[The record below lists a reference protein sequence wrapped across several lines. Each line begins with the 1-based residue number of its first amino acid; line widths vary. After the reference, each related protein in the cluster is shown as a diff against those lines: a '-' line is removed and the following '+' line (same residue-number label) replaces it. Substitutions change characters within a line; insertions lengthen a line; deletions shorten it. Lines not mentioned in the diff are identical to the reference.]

1 MEMDIK
7 IKNNIDKRVS
17 QAEKKIIITT
27 INNNNNKITK

>member
-7 IKNNIDKRVS
+7 IKNNINKRVS
-17 QAEKKIIITT
+17 QVEKKIIITT